1 MTLDDK
7 VNLVVKQ
14 IVEALYILRYGKTIQ
29 ESTDGE
35 AEEGVKAS
43 ADYALNY
50 IEDYI
55 KEKFG
60 VKDSIRF
67 KAAHKHG
74 DYIDEKW
81 PYVGEEIFEAIDALS
96 NEINTTV
103 ANLKTKYDS
112 N

>member
-1 MTLDDK
+1 MDLDEK

-14 IVEALYILRYGKTIQ
+14 IVEALYILRYGKTVE
-29 ESTDGE
+29 ESTDSEVGE
-35 AEEGVKAS
+35 GLRAS
-43 ADYALNY
+43 ADYALKY

-67 KAAHKHG
+67 KATHKHG
-74 DYIDEKW
+74 DYVDEKW
-81 PYVGEEIFEAIDALS
+81 PYVGDEIFEAIQALS
-96 NEINTTV
+96 DEINTTV
-103 ANLKTKYDS
+103 SNLKTKYDS